1 MDQADWID
9 NAGRIIFSFC
19 WELNFDAEEH
29 MICAPEHKDIL
40 SLNREEV
47 INRRKSFESP
57 INGRN
62 SK

>member
-29 MICAPEHKDIL
+29 MICAPEHNDIL
-40 SLNREEV
+40 SL
-47 INRRKSFESP
+47 KSRIKIQKIS
-57 INGRN
+57 
-62 SK
+62 